1 MKRIILTLVISL
13 GLIVCMTSCEY
24 SSITNPRQDAIKML
38 NKLKHVSGVEE
49 YRAWENEY
57 NKIADEYEKKR
68 SLQEAN
74 KFRRFVLE
82 NQSDAMLSRDVIEFR

>member
-38 NKLKHVSGVEE
+38 NKLKHVV
-49 YRAWENEY
+49 A
-57 NKIADEYEKKR
+57 
-68 SLQEAN
+68 
-74 KFRRFVLE
+74 
-82 NQSDAMLSRDVIEFR
+82 